1 MNLLSII
8 YSNIN
13 VLNYGFYGLS
23 DFTDFGGRLWL
34 GFGVLI
40 AGVLNQDLQDFED
53 FQVADFILY
62 DALFSPQISADYQLA
77 IPSC

>member
-1 MNLLSII
+1 
-8 YSNIN
+8 
-13 VLNYGFYGLS
+13 
-23 DFTDFGGRLWL
+23 LWL

-77 IPSC
+77 IPSCRCNYRIDEISYNV

>member
-1 MNLLSII
+1 MNH
-8 YSNIN
+8 
-13 VLNYGFYGLS
+13 GFYGLS

-34 GFGVLI
+34 GFEVLT

-62 DALFSPQISADYQLA
+62 DAVCSSQISADYQLA
-77 IPSC
+77 IPSCRCNYRIDEISYKV